1 MSFDR
6 SLSALN
12 GHIHDQIM
20 RLTNP
25 DLSNEELETELKRSK
40 ALSDLASQSVN
51 IANTVLR
58 ASELYAQE
66 EKPKMLE

>member
-1 MSFDR
+1 MSIDR

-20 RLTNP
+20 RLTDP
-25 DLSNEELETELKRSK
+25 DLSDEKLENELKRSK
-40 ALSDLASQSVN
+40 ALSDLASQSVG
-51 IANTVLR
+51 IANTVLK
-58 ASELYAQE
+58 ASELYAAK

>member
-6 SLSALN
+6 SLSSLN

-25 DLSNEELETELKRSK
+25 DLSSEELETELKRSK

-58 ASELYAQE
+58 ASELYAQK

>member
-1 MSFDR
+1 MSVDR

-25 DLSNEELETELKRSK
+25 DLSDAELENELKRSK
-40 ALSDLASQSVN
+40 ALSDLASQSVD
-51 IANTVLR
+51 IANTVLK
-58 ASELYAQE
+58 ASELYAAK